1 MTATTSS
8 TEDLIRAKMQE
19 HRDRVAELQK
29 ATAPQRAQRDA
40 LLRQR
45 EEIDDQVNALTA
57 EIRAREGDLVAEK
70 KGIAACARAL
80 GAFSITAA

>member
-1 MTATTSS
+1 MTTTS

-19 HRDRVAELQK
+19 HRDRVASLQK
-29 ATAPQRAQRDA
+29 ATAPQREQRDA

-45 EEIDDQVNALTA
+45 EEIDAQVNALTS
-57 EIRAREGDLVAEK
+57 EIRAQDADLVAEK

-80 GAFSITAA
+80 GAKSLSDA